1 MTKQILDLGTNAND
15 GTGDT
20 LRSGGTKINA
30 NFTELYTILGGD
42 SRSDS
47 VGMIFDSNGV
57 IYSDGTYQT
66 KLEFHE
72 HENADVNIHMPHHSG
87 DLPVIETGMGGGHHG
102 GGGYRYIDLKDSD
115 SGTAARV
122 LFGNAYDSLGDLPS
136 STVYHGMFAFVH
148 DAGAAVVAH
157 DSDGWVTLIDSDT
170 LTSGHGAYSI
180 NMKTGPDQTNFTNLR
195 LTTPYITT
203 PIVDSN
209 ANEILSLTST
219 GVPANYLE
227 ISSNGGD
234 HPKLSAAGDSDNVS
248 IEIAAK
254 GAGAICLNKTAYHPQ
269 TMDSN
274 GTISDSASLV
284 IFNSAVALAVDLDSG
299 TDSGEYKILI
309 NKGAGATTVTPSSFH
324 QGTTFTLQSGGTT
337 QVIWDGADWFLLG
350 SKDSADADISVT

>member
-30 NFTELYTILGGD
+30 NFTEIYSILGGD
-42 SRSDS
+42 SRNNS
-47 VGMIFDSNGV
+47 VGMLFDSNGV

-72 HENADVNIHMPHHSG
+72 HDDSNVNVHMPHHSG
-87 DLPVIETGMGGGHHG
+87 DLIVIETGTGGHHG
-102 GGGYRYIDLKDSD
+102 ADRYIDLKDSD
-115 SGTAARV
+115 SGSAARV
-122 LFGNAYDSLGDLPS
+122 LFGNAYDSAGELPS
-136 STVYHGMFAFVH
+136 SQVYHGMFAFLH
-148 DAGAAVVAH
+148 DEGVAVVAH
-157 DSDGWVTLIDSDT
+157 DSDGWVNLIDSDT
-170 LTSGHGAYSI
+170 LTSAHGAYSVD
-180 NMKTGPDQTNFTNLR
+180 MKTGADQTNFTNLR

-234 HPKLSAAGDSDNVS
+234 HPKLSGAGDSANVS

-254 GAGAICLNKTAYHPQ
+254 GSGSICLNKTAYHPQ
-269 TMDSN
+269 TMETG
-274 GTISDSASLV
+274 GTISDSASLI
-284 IFNSAVALAVDLDSG
+284 IFTSGTNINVDLDSG
-299 TDSGEYKILI
+299 IDSGEYKILI
-309 NKGAGATTVTPSSFH
+309 NKGGGAVTVTPSEFH
-324 QGTTFTLQSGGTT
+324 QGNTFTLQSGGTT
-337 QVIWDGADWFLLG
+337 QVIWDGSDWFLLG